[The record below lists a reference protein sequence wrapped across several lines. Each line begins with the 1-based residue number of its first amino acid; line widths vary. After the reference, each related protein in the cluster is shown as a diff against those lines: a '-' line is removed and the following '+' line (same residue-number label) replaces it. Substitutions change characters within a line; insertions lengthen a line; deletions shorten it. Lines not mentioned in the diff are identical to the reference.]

1 MNKKGLNCTA
11 GAGLLVLLTLVHR
24 MNTHPIYITLLCAS
38 TGLATNLL
46 KAFTKEVCSVTV
58 I

>member
-11 GAGLLVLLTLVHR
+11 GAGLLVLLPLVHR

-46 KAFTKEVCSVTV
+46 KAFTKEVCSVV
-58 I
+58 